1 MKKLIAFA
9 LLIAVACSV
18 SAQTKWTPA
27 NMIKFNRLTGAII
40 SPDGKN
46 VAYTVST
53 PQMEEEKSEFL
64 THIWVAAT
72 DGSNNHQFTF
82 GEKSCNNPQFS
93 SDSKWLSFTSA
104 RKEDKSQ
111 LYLMSMNGGE
121 AQQITKVKNSV
132 AGYAWSPDGKRIA
145 FIMVDPLSEEEEKNN
160 KEKRDMVVVDDYQNA
175 HLYSVSLQK
184 NEKGI
189 YPVNRL
195 TSGDFHVTDLT
206 WSPDSKTVA
215 FTHQINPSLDLWT
228 TSDISSV
235 PADSGAVKSVVAGKG
250 SDSNPKYSY
259 DGQWLAYASDGGTI
273 KWAGRDDIYIMPA
286 AGGAA
291 KKLSSSFDQSFQ
303 ILDWSRDSKNI
314 FFSEAYKTSRVI
326 YSLPLDGK
334 PKMITAADGV
344 YGSASFTKSGD
355 AMAYVYQNASAPPDV
370 MVMDMKDMKSR
381 KLSKV
386 NEEFSKMKP
395 AKTEVVSWK
404 SKDGKYDIEGL
415 VTYPA
420 NYEKGKKY
428 PMILNIHGGP
438 AGVFSQSYTG
448 AGSVYPIQAFSQQGY
463 AVLRAN
469 PRGSSGYGADFRQAN
484 LNDWGFGD
492 YDDIMG
498 GVDKLIAD
506 GIAHPDSLCVTGWS
520 YGGYMTS
527 MIITKTN
534 RFKASMV
541 GAGVTNLIS
550 FNGTADIPGFL
561 PDYFGGEFWD
571 RTDVYMKHS
580 AMFGVKNVKTP
591 TLIIHGEKD
600 LRVPISQGQE
610 LYGALKRLNVKT
622 QMVTYPRTPHGPQEP
637 KFIED
642 IGERVI
648 SWFNEYCKKQD
659 EIKPVK
665 LETK

>member
-1 MKKLIAFA
+1 MKKLFAFA
-9 LLIAVACSV
+9 LLIGFTQTVH
-18 SAQTKWTPA
+18 AQKAWTPSS
-27 NMIKFNRLTGAII
+27 MIKYNRLTGAVIF
-40 SPDGKN
+40 PDGKN
-46 VAYTVST
+46 VAYTVSN
-53 PQMEEEKSEFL
+53 PQMEGEKSEFL
-64 THIWVAAT
+64 THIWVAAA
-72 DGSNNHQFTF
+72 DGSANHQFTF

-93 SDSKWLSFTSA
+93 PDSKWLAFTSA

-111 LYLMSMNGGE
+111 LYIISMAGGE
-121 AQQITKVKNSV
+121 AQQVTKMKNSV
-132 AGYAWSPDGKRIA
+132 AGYEWAPDGKRIA
-145 FIMVDPLSEEEEKNN
+145 FRMNDPLTDDEEKNN
-160 KEKRDMVVVDDYQNA
+160 KEKRDMVVADDYKNA
-175 HLYSVSLQK
+175 HLYSVSLLNDGK
-184 NEKGI
+184 ET
-189 YPVNRL
+189 YPVKRL

-206 WSPDSKTVA
+206 WSPDGKTIA
-215 FTHQINPSLDLWT
+215 FTHQINASLDLWS

-250 SDSNPKYSY
+250 SDSNPKYSP
-259 DGQWLAYASDGGTI
+259 DGQWLAYTSDGGKI
-273 KWAGRDDIYIMPA
+273 KWAERDDVYIMPA

-291 KKLSSSFDQSFQ
+291 RKLSATYDQSFQ
-303 ILDWSRDSKNI
+303 ILDWTPDNKNI
-314 FFSEAYKTSRVI
+314 LFSEAYKTTRVI

-334 PKMITAADGV
+334 PKMITPTDGV
-344 YGSASFTKSGD
+344 YTSASFTKNGET
-355 AMAYVYQNASAPPDV
+355 MAYIYQNASTPPDV
-370 MVMDMKDMKSR
+370 MVMNLKDMKPR
-381 KLSKV
+381 KLSNV
-386 NEEFSKMKP
+386 NEAFSKMTP

-420 NYEKGKKY
+420 NYQKGKKY
-428 PMILNIHGGP
+428 PMIVNIHGGP
-438 AGVFSQSYTG
+438 AGVFSQNYTG
-448 AGSVYPIQAFSQQGY
+448 AGAVYPIQAFAQQGY

-492 YDDIMG
+492 YDDIMS

-506 GIAHPDSLCVTGWS
+506 GVAHPDSLCVTGWS

-561 PDYFGGEFWD
+561 PDYFDGEFWD
-571 RTDVYMKHS
+571 RIDVYMKHS

-610 LYGALKRLNVKT
+610 LYAALKKLNVKT

-637 KFIED
+637 KFIQD

-648 SWFNEYCKKQD
+648 NWFNDNCRRQN
-659 EIKPVK
+659 EIKSVK
-665 LETK
+665 LQRN